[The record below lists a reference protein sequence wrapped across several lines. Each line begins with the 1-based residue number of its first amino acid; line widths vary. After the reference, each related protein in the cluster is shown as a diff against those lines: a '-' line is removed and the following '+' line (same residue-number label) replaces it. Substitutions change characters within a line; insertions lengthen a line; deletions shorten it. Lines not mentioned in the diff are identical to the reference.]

1 MTSASASL
9 PIGIMTKQ
17 AIPKK
22 IGIFGHVGTQNLGD
36 ETIIAAVIQNIRLRF
51 PDAQICAFTFNPE
64 DTTRRHGIAAYPIR
78 RIKSNSPSGMASEA
92 NESNSIPVAEKA
104 SLGKRVKETLKTI
117 PVLYPILRGLQS
129 AIETVRRPFREIVFL
144 ARGYKNLKGLDLLIV
159 AGSGQLTDHSG
170 GPWAY
175 PYTIFKWSVLARAR
189 GAKLAFVSIGTSWIN
204 SSMSGF
210 FLKSALSRAD
220 YRSCRDES
228 SGLQVE
234 KLGVTGEYIVVPD
247 LAYSLKMPRIVAPS
261 TPPQTTSKVVG
272 INPIPFFH
280 ENFWH
285 KSDKKL
291 YESYVA
297 TQANFASWLM
307 SRGYEVVFF
316 PTQLRADPPAIHDII
331 QILDR
336 ENPGI
341 SAKLNVDPPIHSSEE
356 LISAMSRMDI
366 IVAARYHGVLI
377 SHLLHKPVLAVS
389 YHQKTTDLMARMG
402 QSQCTLEIDDCT
414 LDALKP
420 CFLFLESQTNV
431 IEAELERRVPL
442 CRTVL
447 DAQYERVFGLL
458 EQTTA

>member
-1 MTSASASL
+1 MTNQS
-9 PIGIMTKQ
+9 Q
-17 AIPKK
+17 PKK

-36 ETIIAAVIQNIRLRF
+36 ETIIAAVIQNIRLRY
-51 PDAQICAFTFNPE
+51 PDAEIRAFTFNPE
-64 DTTRRHGIAAYPIR
+64 DTNLRHGIAAFPIR
-78 RIKSNSPSGMASEA
+78 RIKSVSRSEGKSSQNGSTPSP
-92 NESNSIPVAEKA
+92 ESEKA
-104 SLGKRVKETLKTI
+104 SFGFRFKANLKKI
-117 PVLYPILRGLQS
+117 PLLYPVLRALQKAVQAVRG
-129 AIETVRRPFREIVFL
+129 PFKELGFL
-144 ARGYKNLKGLDLLIV
+144 AQCYKNLKGMDLLIV

-204 SSMSGF
+204 SSVSEF
-210 FLKSALSRAD
+210 FLKSALSHAD

-228 SGLQVE
+228 SGHQVE
-234 KLGVTGEYIVVPD
+234 ELGVTGENIVVPD
-247 LAYSLKMPRIVAPS
+247 LAYSLKMPGIVAP
-261 TPPQTTSKVVG
+261 PTSSPRTSPIVG

-280 ENFWH
+280 EQFWH
-285 KSDKKL
+285 KGDKKL
-291 YESYVA
+291 YDAYVS
-297 TQANFASWLM
+297 TQADFASWLIR
-307 SRGYEVVFF
+307 RGYAVLFF

-331 QILDR
+331 QTLER
-336 ENPGI
+336 EYPGI
-341 SAKLNVDPPIHSSEE
+341 PGQLIVDPPIRTSED

-389 YHQKTTDLMARMG
+389 YHQKTTDLMSRMG
-402 QSQCTLEIDDCT
+402 QSECTLEIDACT
-414 LDALKP
+414 LDGLKSR
-420 CFLFLESQTNV
+420 FLFLESQTKI

>member
-1 MTSASASL
+1 
-9 PIGIMTKQ
+9 MTKLSQ
-17 AIPKK
+17 PKR

-36 ETIIAAVIQNIRLRF
+36 ETIIAAVIQNIRLRY
-51 PDAQICAFTFNPE
+51 PDAEIRAFTFNPE
-64 DTTRRHGIAAYPIR
+64 DTSRRHGIAAFPIR
-78 RIKSNSPSGMASEA
+78 QLQSVPRIAGKSGQNGSNSGAASKKLSFA
-92 NESNSIPVAEKA
+92 ARFKESLKKIPLLYHVLRAIQ
-104 SLGKRVKETLKTI
+104 RVIQVIRGPFKEL
-117 PVLYPILRGLQS
+117 
-129 AIETVRRPFREIVFL
+129 AFL
-144 ARGYKNLKGLDLLIV
+144 AQCYKNLKGMDLLIV

-204 SSMSGF
+204 SSVSEF
-210 FLKSALSRAD
+210 FLKSALSHAD

-228 SGLQVE
+228 SGHQVE
-234 KLGVTGEYIVVPD
+234 ELGVTGENLVVPD
-247 LAYSLKMPRIVAPS
+247 LAYSLRMPGIAAQSGTSRA
-261 TPPQTTSKVVG
+261 TPIVG

-280 ENFWH
+280 EHFWH
-285 KSDKKL
+285 KADKKL
-291 YESYVA
+291 YDEYVSI
-297 TQANFASWLM
+297 QANFASWLIH
-307 SRGYEVVFF
+307 RGYAVLFF
-316 PTQLRADPPAIHDII
+316 PTQLRADPPAIHDIVET
-331 QILDR
+331 LER

-341 SAKLNVDPPIHSSEE
+341 PRQLLVDPPIFSSED

-402 QSQCTLEIDDCT
+402 QSECTIEIDVCT
-414 LDALKP
+414 LDAMKDR
-420 CFLFLESQTNV
+420 FLFLESQTKV

-458 EQTTA
+458 EHTTA